1 MPRAA
6 ATVARLERF
15 YKHREDSR
23 VRVRVYVHA
32 NFRALLRTRV
42 NLSDYLRETT
52 VACASAGG
60 RHCVSI
66 CTDFSDGASSKFDS
80 NPLTYGFTS
89 A

>member
-1 MPRAA
+1 MPRARV
-6 ATVARLERF
+6 TVARLERF

-23 VRVRVYVHA
+23 ARIRVYVHA
-32 NFRALLRTRV
+32 NFRALLRTRG
-42 NLSDYLRETT
+42 NLPDYLRETA
-52 VACASAGG
+52 VAWASAGG

-80 NPLTYGFTS
+80 KPLTYGFTS